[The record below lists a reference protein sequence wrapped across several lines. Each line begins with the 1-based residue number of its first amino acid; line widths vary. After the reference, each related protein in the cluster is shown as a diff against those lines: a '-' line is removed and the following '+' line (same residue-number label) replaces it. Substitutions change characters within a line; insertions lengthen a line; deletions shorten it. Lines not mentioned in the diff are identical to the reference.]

1 MSVPPVEAPMSNTM
15 ALPIAGKIT
24 AKHKS
29 SHISPVIDVVET
41 PGNSI
46 SNNETYPESAKDAN
60 TLQRIALRS
69 RNMKP
74 STTSAML
81 MIHMN
86 APTGSDGN
94 SVDRITDTPDVP
106 PKAK

>member
-1 MSVPPVEAPMSNTM
+1 MASLNSFGPSSPPQS
-15 ALPIAGKIT
+15 L
-24 AKHKS
+24 
-29 SHISPVIDVVET
+29 
-41 PGNSI
+41 